1 MSPQEKQFPTT
12 ERVESEMKEAL
23 GLSQKLFR
31 EIHLLRE
38 ELLEAEDARYC
49 AMHTIEYLENLHQKK
64 QE

>member
-23 GLSQKLFR
+23 DLSQKLIR
-31 EIHLLRE
+31 DIHRLRE
-38 ELLEAEDARYC
+38 EFLETEEDRYC
-49 AMHTIEYLENLHQKK
+49 AMRTIEYLESLHQKK